1 MEGEG
6 TGQNI
11 QRMEK
16 IEKERMNNSDDIRRR
31 ETVCVCVNENVSFCR
46 IDDVIVTNRQQP
58 MTYEDS
64 VDDVSRSSDRADGIQ

>member
-1 MEGEG
+1 M
-6 TGQNI
+6 I
-11 QRMEK
+11 LDDEK
-16 IEKERMNNSDDIRRR
+16 L
-31 ETVCVCVNENVSFCR
+31 VCVCVNENVSFCR